1 MTISSMDLANT
12 IINITKTMDLEPY
25 DDNELVKALKDEEA
39 NPQLQIATLLG
50 FRSNLKYQLIQYDGQ
65 PDKQRHV
72 LLRFFAETNLQK
84 TIPSFM
90 LSGIDHDDYIH
101 LLKAYQAI
109 HDAHESEEVDVDGF
123 KQNLISAE
131 NTLDQILDRMFSG
144 TCQSV
149 RIKQGESS
157 PYPHLL
163 DKLNKIKAGERVQ
176 IVYTE
181 SFDYKNINEH
191 LIALDV
197 EKRDNQHS
205 IFCFSNMD
213 ETRLKSVVNKLKNDM
228 PGSHIKACS
237 APIPTGRNSDQ
248 LIAIAALKKMTKYP
262 HVFDYIPDGDEM
274 FVSLSS
280 LPTNIIAMNQSYQTI
295 KAFLEE
301 AKQKNLFDLD
311 IDQFVALHKEKYLA
325 DESNYKEIY
334 RAHESAIGR
343 SDFVSER
350 VDGKYEIIRDL
361 KHGKSVDLKFYMS
374 GMTDDHE
381 KVAYLLALASS
392 IFNHNKV
399 NTPQEFDHL
408 ISSFTSQ
415 EVAFLKQLRAECMAL
430 ISHDLSIE
438 NDIFHAGNKLLFQ
451 VNLD

>member
-12 IINITKTMDLEPY
+12 IINLTKTMDLEPY

-39 NPQLQIATLLG
+39 DPQLQIATLLG

-84 TIPSFM
+84 TIPSFI

-131 NTLDQILDRMFSG
+131 NILDQILDRMFSG

-163 DKLNKIKAGERVQ
+163 EMLKRIKAGDRAQ

-181 SFDYKNINEH
+181 SFDYKNINQH

-197 EKRDNQHS
+197 ENRDNQYN

-213 ETRLKSVVNKLKNDM
+213 ETRLKSFVNQLTNDM

-262 HVFDYIPDGDEM
+262 HVFDYIPTGDEIL
-274 FVSLSS
+274 VSLSS
-280 LPTNIIAMNQSYQTI
+280 LPTNIIAMNQSHQTI

-325 DESNYKEIY
+325 DESDYKEIY
-334 RAHESAIGR
+334 RAHERAMGEA
-343 SDFVSER
+343 VSEP

-361 KHGKSVDLKFYMS
+361 KHGKSVDVKYYMND
-374 GMTDDHE
+374 MTDDHE
-381 KVAYLLALASS
+381 RVAYLLALATS

-399 NTPQEFDHL
+399 HSPLEFDER
-408 ISSFTSQ
+408 ISSFTSE

-430 ISHDLSIE
+430 INHDLSVE